1 MKILDFNSKSF
12 WQSLAK
18 AAAPVMRLKD
28 VSETVE
34 KVLQDVKERGDK
46 ALIEYTQKFDRASL
60 KTLRVSEKEI
70 KDAAKEVPASDKAE
84 IKKAIA
90 CVKFFHKRTMPKNWR
105 AKNPHGAVV
114 GENFYPINRVGLYI
128 PGGQVPL
135 VSTVVMT
142 ATLAK
147 LAGCP
152 EICACTP
159 PSPDGKINSRL
170 LAALSLSGV
179 SEIYKAGGA
188 QAIAAMGYGTKSIKK
203 VDKLFGPGNAFVM
216 EAKRRLFGE
225 AGVDLLPGPSEV
237 MIIADKTASAK
248 NVAADLLSQAEHG
261 SGKEKIYLATT
272 SKELVEKIPAELKR
286 QSAPLSHAGK
296 LSKIIAG
303 GCFVA
308 LVPDLDAAAQ
318 VANFIAPEH
327 LELQVENSQIERLTK
342 SIRTAG
348 AILQTELTP
357 TVLGDFTAGPSHTL
371 PTGGTGR
378 FSSGLQLIDFMRRS
392 SVVRYDAKS
401 IKKARATVA
410 AFAKMESLDAHG
422 NSLFIREE

>member
-152 EICACTP
+152 EICVCTP
-159 PSPDGKINSRL
+159 PSPEGKINSHL
-170 LAALSLSGV
+170 LAALSLSGI
-179 SEIYKAGGA
+179 SEIYKVGGA
-188 QAIAAMGYGTKSIKK
+188 QAIAAMGYGT
-203 VDKLFGPGNAFVM
+203 
-216 EAKRRLFGE
+216 
-225 AGVDLLPGPSEV
+225 
-237 MIIADKTASAK
+237 
-248 NVAADLLSQAEHG
+248 
-261 SGKEKIYLATT
+261 
-272 SKELVEKIPAELKR
+272 
-286 QSAPLSHAGK
+286 
-296 LSKIIAG
+296 
-303 GCFVA
+303 
-308 LVPDLDAAAQ
+308 
-318 VANFIAPEH
+318 
-327 LELQVENSQIERLTK
+327 
-342 SIRTAG
+342 
-348 AILQTELTP
+348 
-357 TVLGDFTAGPSHTL
+357 
-371 PTGGTGR
+371 
-378 FSSGLQLIDFMRRS
+378 
-392 SVVRYDAKS
+392 
-401 IKKARATVA
+401 
-410 AFAKMESLDAHG
+410 
-422 NSLFIREE
+422 